1 MTTIRASDVRLG
13 EHFNKIV
20 YHNEMVKISHRN
32 GNCVYVV
39 SLSDWELLQAAKQ
52 EAYDKMVNDAAER
65 AFERHG
71 EGLRRLAD

>member
-1 MTTIRASDVRLG
+1 MTTIKASDVRLG
-13 EHFNKIV
+13 EHFNKVV
-20 YHNEMVKISHRN
+20 YNNELLEISHRN
-32 GNCVYVV
+32 GHSVYVV

-52 EAYDKMVNDAAER
+52 QAYDKMVNDATER